1 MDIVLLERVQHLG
14 HLGDVVK
21 VKPGYARNYLFPQK
35 KALRATK
42 SNMDF
47 FEKQKADLTAR
58 NAMQR
63 TAAEADSQKIDGT
76 ELVLV
81 RQASEAGQLYGS
93 VAARD
98 VAEALVAAG
107 FKVERRHVLLEE
119 PLKTLGIFPVQVSL
133 HPEVSV
139 EVTVNIARS
148 AEEAKTA
155 AEKAKTPV
163 VMEEAAPV
171 EDLAAAEQPE
181 VA

>member
-1 MDIVLLERVQHLG
+1 MDIVLLERVEHLG

-42 SNMDF
+42 SNLEF
-47 FEKQKADLTAR
+47 FEKQKAELQAR
-58 NAMQR
+58 NDNLR
-63 TAAEADSQKIDGT
+63 KGAETDSQKIDGT
-76 ELVLV
+76 ALVIV

-98 VAEALVAAG
+98 VAESLVEAG
-107 FKVERRHVLLEE
+107 FKVERRHVMLEE
-119 PLKTLGIFPVQVSL
+119 PLKMLGIFPVRVSL

-139 EVTVNIARS
+139 MVTVNIARS

-155 AEKAKTPV
+155 AEKGKEPV
-163 VMEEAAPV
+163 KPEETV
-171 EDLAAAEQPE
+171 DLAEAEQPE